1 MGMRLLFINPNTT
14 TSMTKTIEAQAR
26 SVAAPGTEVVAVNPR
41 RGPAAIETRRDEET
55 AIKEML
61 SSLPTWRPDS
71 FDGVAIACFGDPG
84 LDRVRALVRA
94 PVVGIAQAAMLSA
107 CALGTK
113 FGVVAALDSAIPIMT
128 DLAARYGLGER
139 LTGVRPVGLGVLEM
153 AKDIDRSRGAIEAA
167 VHRSFA
173 DGAQSVCLGCAGMGL
188 LAPELTAELGR
199 PVIDGVQSAT
209 KLLEATNAGVAPQGA
224 DDCGDLADGRDI
236 P

>member
-14 TSMTKTIEAQAR
+14 TSMTKMIEAQVR
-26 SVAAPGTEVVAVNPR
+26 LVAAPGTEIVAVNPS
-41 RGPAAIETRRDEET
+41 RGPAAIETRRDEEM

-61 SSLPTWRPDS
+61 SSLSTWQPDS

-128 DLAARYGLGER
+128 DLAAGYGFGER
-139 LTGVRPVGLGVLEM
+139 LTGVRPVGLGVLEV
-153 AKDIDRSRGAIEAA
+153 AKDLDRGRGAIEAA
-167 VHRSFA
+167 VRRSFTD
-173 DGAQSVCLGCAGMGL
+173 DGADSVCLGCAAMGQ
-188 LAPELTAELGR
+188 LAPVLTAELGR

-209 KLLEATNAGVAPQGA
+209 KLLEAIGTA
-224 DDCGDLADGRDI
+224 
-236 P
+236 